1 MKVRQGFVSNSSSSS
16 FIIARAQIGEEKWNA
31 LVAYLNSDEL
41 NKRPDDDEDG
51 YYYEEY
57 YPSIEKNYIEM
68 DTSDRD
74 NDKFYA
80 KIAEL
85 GIGSDDYMTTYS

>member
-41 NKRPDDDEDG
+41 NKRPDDEDS
-51 YYYEEY
+51 YYYY

-74 NDKFYA
+74 NGKFYA

-85 GIGSDDYMTTYS
+85 GIGSDDYMTTYN